1 MEMQAEQ
8 ITESAQYVRTY
19 SELPSTISTM
29 EMQAEQIT
37 EIAPY
42 VRTYFWVALYYKY
55 HGGAVNASSSFYLI
69 LTQTIFRQI

>member
-29 EMQAEQIT
+29 EVQADQIT
-37 EIAPY
+37 EISPY

-55 HGGAVNASSSFYLI
+55 HGGASSSFYLI